1 MKKFLAVLAA
11 ALALCLCFAAVACAG
26 NGGSEKGEWK
36 LEFFGDGAQNYSVG
50 DVYGGE
56 TVEADYFEC
65 SFDGAQYKVFREGD
79 IVMEGRYSA
88 ENIGEDSL
96 LLSLETEGR
105 DPHRKFG
112 QGNARYYGRSG
123 RAERQFHRK
132 ISCKPNKIG
141 RL

>member
-1 MKKFLAVLAA
+1 M
-11 ALALCLCFAAVACAG
+11 ALCLCFAAVACAG

-105 DPHRKFG
+105 RSQWNCG
-112 QGNARYYGRSG
+112 IRTENSG
-123 RAERQFHRK
+123 RETLVITGEVDGLNVSFIEK
-132 ISCKPNKIG
+132 
-141 RL
+141 

>member
-1 MKKFLAVLAA
+1 MKKLFAALAA
-11 ALALCLCFAAVACAG
+11 ALALCLCFAAVSCAG

-50 DVYGGE
+50 DVYGGK

-65 SFDGAQYKVFREGD
+65 SFDGARYKVFREGD

-96 LLSLETEGR
+96 LLALETEGR
-105 DPHRKFG
+105 RSLWNCG
-112 QGNARYYGRSG
+112 IRTENSG
-123 RAERQFHRK
+123 RQTLVITGEVDGLNVSFIEK
-132 ISCKPNKIG
+132 
-141 RL
+141 